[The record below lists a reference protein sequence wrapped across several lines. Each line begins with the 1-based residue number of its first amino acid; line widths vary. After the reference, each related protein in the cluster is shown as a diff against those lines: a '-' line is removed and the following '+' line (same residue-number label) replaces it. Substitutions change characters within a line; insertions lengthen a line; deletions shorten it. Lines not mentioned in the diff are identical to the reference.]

1 MFLRKGKKEDEISE
15 WAQEMLTWALRWKRG
30 GEERMRGRKREW
42 RLEVE
47 GGVQTSSIFSLPTP
61 AFHLPPRGSD
71 SALQNST

>member
-1 MFLRKGKKEDEISE
+1 MKFQSGLKKCLHGCLGEREEGK
-15 WAQEMLTWALRWKRG
+15 
-30 GEERMRGRKREW
+30 ERMRGRKREW